1 MKKLIVLLLTAIT
14 VNSMPEFKEY
24 TLKNGLKI
32 VVQPSPNTPDVSI
45 KLYYHVGSKDEKDSE
60 KGLAH
65 LLEHMIFKG
74 TQKLS
79 ETDIDLVTSKLSGRC
94 NANTHY
100 DRTCYEFNLPKRHW
114 QEALPILA
122 DCMTNCRFQ
131 DDHLNSEFKA
141 VIQELKMG
149 RDNHGQLLFFKIMNS
164 IFPDHPYHFPVIG
177 YKQDI
182 WNVTSK
188 DLDKFY
194 KKHYLP
200 NNAILVVVGDV
211 DPEEVSTLSEKLFG
225 HIKAN
230 FDYKKKKTFLNSDIT
245 STSTKIYRDIQ
256 TPTVWLSFLI
266 PGLNA
271 KQVHIID
278 CIKTALS
285 GDSFARLNKIL
296 VEEKQLVYNIQIYET
311 LLCEHG
317 IFIVAFDPKN
327 IDNIDEIQNT
337 IFSEL
342 KKLETENLT
351 DFEIKKIINQL
362 KSFNYDL
369 LQKNNTKAKLI
380 GEYYLA
386 ANDYI
391 YPFQCFELKKENL
404 NQEIKE
410 FISKY
415 LRQAIAHQVI
425 ILPIPESEKENWKK
439 IQEQGDI
446 EDLEILNQHIR
457 ESEVENPKYSENI
470 SPKKLEKIDIKKPEE
485 FVLSNS
491 IKVFFIEDKISPK
504 VDLLLILKA
513 SPEYVPINKPGIY
526 SLLTDSMFRGTDL
539 KNYNEIVNIL
549 TKNAINFSID
559 DNKFSIS
566 CLTTKFKKACDLL
579 TEILTQPA
587 FKDEEINKIKDLM
600 KNNIKNFWDTPQS
613 ISEYLLNNAIYKDHI
628 KKITGPTSEQVDT
641 YTKEELLDLYKK
653 FITPDKATIIV
664 SGDIELDKLKDI
676 LENSI
681 AKWSGNKL
689 DEINFGDISETK
701 IDNIHYKLDRDQTIL
716 TIATKSIS
724 CTDENFHNLLIA
736 SYILSSGMSSKL
748 FQIRQQTGLFYTA
761 HGSFIR
767 DISTETSAMFIIQ
780 TTVSKDNVEKSKEI
794 FLNLINNFADIIT
807 NSDLK
812 RTKNIILDDLSKK
825 YITRD
830 SAINSIHSLHANNLG
845 WDFYTHLAN
854 KVKSTTLNDLK
865 KSLREFFKNKEFVT
879 ITVGR

>member
-1 MKKLIVLLLTAIT
+1 MKKLIILLLTVTA
-14 VNSMPEFKEY
+14 VNGIPEFKEY
-24 TLKNGLKI
+24 TLKNGLKV

-45 KLYYHVGSKDEKDSE
+45 KLYYHVGSKDEKESE

-79 ETDIDLVTSKLSGRC
+79 ETDIDLAASKLSGWC
-94 NANTHY
+94 NANTYY

-149 RDNHGQLLFFKIMNS
+149 RDNPGHPMFFRIMNN

-182 WNVTSK
+182 WNVTGK
-188 DLDKFY
+188 DLHKFY

-211 DPEEVSTLSEKLFG
+211 DSEEVSTLSEKLFG

-271 KQVHIID
+271 KQVHLID
-278 CIKTALS
+278 CIKTALA
-285 GDSFARLNKIL
+285 GDQFARLNKIL
-296 VEEKQLVYNIQIYET
+296 VEEKQLVHAIQIYEVV
-311 LLCEHG
+311 LFEYGL
-317 IFIVAFDPKN
+317 FIIAFDPKN
-327 IDNIDEIQNT
+327 IDNINEIQSI

-351 DFEIKKIINQL
+351 SFEIKKIVNQL
-362 KSFNYDL
+362 KSFNYEL
-369 LQKNNTKAKLI
+369 LQDNKTKAALI

-386 ANDYI
+386 AKDYI

-404 NQEIKE
+404 NQEIKK
-410 FISKY
+410 FISTY
-415 LRQAIAHQVI
+415 LREAIAHQVI

-439 IQEQGDI
+439 IQEEGDA
-446 EDLEILNQHIR
+446 EDLEILNQRIR
-457 ESEVENPKYSENI
+457 ESEVEKPKYSNNI
-470 SPKKLEKIDIKKPEE
+470 YPKELEKIETKRPEE
-485 FVLSNS
+485 FILSNG
-491 IKVFFIEDKISPK
+491 IKVFFVEDKISPK
-504 VDLLLILKA
+504 VDLLLVLKA
-513 SPEYVPINKPGIY
+513 SPEYEPADKPEIY
-526 SLLTDSMFRGTDL
+526 ALLTDSMFRGTKN
-539 KNYNEIVNIL
+539 KNYNDIVNLL
-549 TKNAINFSID
+549 TKNAINFVVD
-559 DNKFSIS
+559 KNKFSIS
-566 CLTTKFKKACDLL
+566 CLTKKLTKACKLL
-579 TEILTQPA
+579 NEILTEPEFQ
-587 FKDEEINKIKDLM
+587 EEDINKIKDQM

-628 KKITGPTSEQVDT
+628 KKATCPTSEQIDN
-641 YTKEELLDLYKK
+641 YNKEELLNLYKQ
-653 FITPDKATIIV
+653 FITPDKATIFV
-664 SGDIELDKLKDI
+664 SGDIEVDKLKEI
-676 LENSI
+676 LESI
-681 AKWSGNKL
+681 AKWFGNKIEESNC
-689 DEINFGDISETK
+689 DDISETK
-701 IDNIHYKLDRDQTIL
+701 ADTVHHKIDRDQTHL

-724 CTDENFHNLLIA
+724 YKDENFHNLLIA
-736 SYILSSGMSSKL
+736 SHILSSGMSSKL
-748 FQIRQQTGLFYTA
+748 FQIRQQTGLFYTVS
-761 HGSFIR
+761 GSFLK
-767 DISTETSAMFIIQ
+767 DVTETAGMFIIK
-780 TTVSKDNVEKSKEI
+780 TIVSKDNVDKSKEI
-794 FLNLINNFADIIT
+794 FLNLINNFADTIT
-807 NSDLK
+807 EADLK
-812 RTKNIILDDLSKK
+812 RAQDAILDSLAKK
-825 YITRD
+825 YVTRV
-830 SAINSIHSLHANNLG
+830 STINNIYNLYINNLG
-845 WDFYTHLAN
+845 WDFYRDLTD
-854 KVKSTTLNDLK
+854 KVKNTTLADLK
-865 KSLREFFKNKEFVT
+865 KSVKEFFKDKEFVT